1 MEFIKTNSIF
11 ILPLSLLLVFVGL
24 LGFWFT
30 REQAAG
36 EQISLES
43 GLSEIKLI
51 QVVDGKEQ
59 EINITETT
67 LGILK
72 AAIES
77 NERFDTKTRQEIQQ
91 VQIDDV
97 VFPTLPEQYLTIV
110 DNSSTES
117 IEKYL
122 QDVYTVFNENAVNI
136 NINKLVQESLN
147 SDLADVEAQL
157 EANRQ
162 LYRSLFA
169 MEVPRDAVPLHR
181 KYLRITQIQH
191 HFLNNLLTAE
201 EDPLKV
207 DIDIR
212 LAISLLDK
220 LNEPIKQDLSTLSD
234 KYQITYDQE
243 F

>member
-1 MEFIKTNSIF
+1 MQFIRTHSVFF
-11 ILPLSLLLVFVGL
+11 IPLALLTVFVGL
-24 LGFWFT
+24 LGFWFNRSSNQT
-30 REQAAG
+30 E
-36 EQISLES
+36 ELSLES

-51 QVVDGKEQ
+51 QIVDGKEQ

-67 LGILK
+67 LGILQ
-72 AAIES
+72 AALES
-77 NERFDTKTRQEIQQ
+77 NERFDSKTRAEIQKI
-91 VQIDDV
+91 QIDDV
-97 VFPTLPEQYLTIV
+97 VFPIIPERYLTIV
-110 DNSSTES
+110 DNSSQES

-122 QDVYTVFNENAVNI
+122 QDVYTVFNENQVNI

-147 SDLADVEAQL
+147 QDLSDVEAQR

-162 LYRSLFA
+162 LYLNLFA
-169 MEVPRDAVPLHR
+169 VEVPRDAVPLHR

-191 HFLNNLLTAE
+191 HFLNNLVTAK

-220 LNEPIKQDLSTLSD
+220 LNQPIKQDLKTLSD

>member
-1 MEFIKTNSIF
+1 MQFFKTHSIF
-11 ILPLSLLLVFVGL
+11 LVPLALLLTFVGL
-24 LGFWFT
+24 LTFWF
-30 REQAAG
+30 RSSQAEPEQVA
-36 EQISLES
+36 IES

-67 LGILK
+67 LGILR
-72 AAIES
+72 AAIQS
-77 NERFDTKTRQEIQQ
+77 NERFDTKTREEIQQ

-97 VFPTLPEQYLTIV
+97 VFPTLPEQYFTIV

-122 QDVYTVFNENAVNI
+122 QDVYTVFNENQVNI

-147 SDLADVEAQL
+147 EDLADVEAQL
-157 EANRQ
+157 EANRK
-162 LYRSLFA
+162 LYLELFA
-169 MEVPRDAVPLHR
+169 IEVPRDALPLHK

-212 LAISLLDK
+212 LAMSLLDK
-220 LNEPIKQDLSTLSD
+220 LNEPIRQDLKTLSD

-243 F
+243 I

>member
-1 MEFIKTNSIF
+1 MQFFKTHSIF
-11 ILPLSLLLVFVGL
+11 LVPLALLLTFVGL
-24 LGFWFT
+24 LTFWF
-30 REQAAG
+30 RSSQAEPEQVA
-36 EQISLES
+36 IES

-51 QVVDGKEQ
+51 QVVGGKEQ
-59 EINITETT
+59 EINITETPLGT
-67 LGILK
+67 LR
-72 AAIES
+72 AAIQS
-77 NERFDTKTRQEIQQ
+77 NERFDTKTREEIQQ

-97 VFPTLPEQYLTIV
+97 VFPTLPEQYFTIV

-122 QDVYTVFNENAVNI
+122 QDVYTVFNENQVNI

-147 SDLADVEAQL
+147 EDLADVEAQL
-157 EANRQ
+157 EANRK
-162 LYRSLFA
+162 LYLELFA
-169 MEVPRDAVPLHR
+169 IEVPRDALPLHK

-212 LAISLLDK
+212 LAMSLLDK
-220 LNEPIKQDLSTLSD
+220 LNEPIRQDLKTLSD

-243 F
+243 I